1 MAPVVADNGSR
12 ERIVTARAVLAQGCL
27 VENARLTIR
36 VRRLTFAYNYL
47 APGRQAV
54 CRMKPAPFIRHVPR
68 TLDEA
73 LKILAEVAP
82 QDGRVLA
89 GGQSL
94 VPIMAFRLAKPAHL
108 VDINEIAGLD
118 KIASDG
124 KVLSI
129 GACVRHAAFHKRV
142 IDNPL
147 GKLLT
152 YVAHHIAHYP
162 IRMRGTL
169 CGSLA
174 HADPASE
181 WCLVAATLD
190 ATMVAKSTR
199 GERLLAAKDFFAG
212 IMATALAEDELLVEV
227 RLPLLPAD
235 AKFGFNEFS
244 RRAGDFAMAAALV
257 TYRLQGGKIVDARVG
272 VGGAEASPR
281 RIAEAE
287 AALDGKAPGDAMF
300 RAAAEAA
307 ANAVDP
313 LVDHQTNADYRR
325 DLVRAVVR
333 RALEH
338 SIA

>member
-1 MAPVVADNGSR
+1 
-12 ERIVTARAVLAQGCL
+12 
-27 VENARLTIR
+27 
-36 VRRLTFAYNYL
+36 
-47 APGRQAV
+47 
-54 CRMKPAPFIRHVPR
+54 MKPAPFIRHVPR

-73 LKILAEVAP
+73 VKILAQVAP

-108 VDINEIAGLD
+108 VDINEVAGLD

-129 GACVRHAAFHKRV
+129 SACVRHAAFHKSV
-142 IDNPL
+142 ADNPL
-147 GKLLT
+147 GKLLC
-152 YVAHHIAHYP
+152 YVARHIAHYP
-162 IRMRGTL
+162 IRMRGTF

-181 WCLVAATLD
+181 WCLTAATLG

-199 GERLLAAKDFFAG
+199 GERLIGSLDFFQG
-212 IMATALAEDELLVEV
+212 IMATALAEDELLSEV
-227 RLPLLPAD
+227 RLPLLAAD

-257 TYRLQGGKIVDARVG
+257 TYRLQRGKMVEPRVG
-272 VGGAEASPR
+272 VGGAESFPR

-287 AALDGKAPGDAMF
+287 AVLDEKAPADAAF

-307 ANAVDP
+307 AAVIDP
-313 LVDHQTNADYRR
+313 LEDHQTNADYRR

-338 SIA
+338 SACT